1 MEQRTVRWKEAEDE
15 LHYRES
21 KVAEAY
27 YKERD
32 RESLQCMYDEFMEI
46 KETKKGGV
54 RNEIR
59 LGLGGEKR
67 KAGGKEVVGWSGR

>member
-1 MEQRTVRWKEAEDE
+1 
-15 LHYRES
+15 
-21 KVAEAY
+21 
-27 YKERD
+27 
-32 RESLQCMYDEFMEI
+32 MYDEFMEI